1 MEALNSLEMFPPINQ
16 LENIL
21 STTTVQGD
29 ITNETDNNK
38 MVDPTSPIP
47 QKRAKRAVRTVSVSF
62 CIYIYYLQYILR
74 VSSFPFNFQFLSL
87 SIYNLLQFWIWRE
100 NLDRRYWV
108 LARNRQQNASFVCLH
123 FYVSTCLPTI
133 ILTNIIMFYKHHL
146 HMIFEPKCT
155 TLLHAI

>member
-1 MEALNSLEMFPPINQ
+1 MQLSTPDWNTEIETSRDSELTQNAMEALNSLEMFPPINQ

-87 SIYNLLQFWIWRE
+87 SIYNLLQF
-100 NLDRRYWV
+100 
-108 LARNRQQNASFVCLH
+108 
-123 FYVSTCLPTI
+123 
-133 ILTNIIMFYKHHL
+133 
-146 HMIFEPKCT
+146 
-155 TLLHAI
+155 